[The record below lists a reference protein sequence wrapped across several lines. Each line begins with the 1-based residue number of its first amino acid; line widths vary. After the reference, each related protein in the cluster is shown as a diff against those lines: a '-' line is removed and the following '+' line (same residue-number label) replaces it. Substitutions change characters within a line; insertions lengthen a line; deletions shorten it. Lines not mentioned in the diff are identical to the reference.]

1 MGRPCLYQDASQIDT
16 LKYTHLHFA
25 FGTLTKDYDVE
36 VGDML
41 SQYQFKTFALL
52 PGVKRI
58 LSFGGWDFLAL
69 PATYSIFREGVKPAN
84 RLKMA

>member
-1 MGRPCLYQDASQIDT
+1 
-16 LKYTHLHFA
+16 
-25 FGTLTKDYDVE
+25 
-36 VGDML
+36 ML